1 MTRIVLAVLI
11 AAVVAGCNA
20 GKPDVSA
27 IPDSLLTCSGAP
39 RWKGGT
45 QRDVAG
51 FVEDLG
57 DAHADCAGKL
67 GEVRGIVR
75 GGKR

>member
-1 MTRIVLAVLI
+1 MIRL
-11 AAVVAGCNA
+11 AAVVLTAASVAGCNA

-45 QRDVAG
+45 QRDVAS
-51 FVEDLG
+51 FTEDLG
-57 DAHADCAGKL
+57 NAHADCYGKL
-67 GEVRGIVR
+67 GEVRGIIR